1 MPRFGD
7 YESVREVYQGGLA
20 VVYTARPPGSA
31 EEKLALKVLQLPVYL
46 ADEERVEQES
56 VLFLEASEAQRRV
69 AAGSPLWAPVHA
81 SGRCEGGAWY
91 ATDFFERSA
100 EKLVLHRRELEP
112 TELFRVVDAVVQGLI
127 ALRQVEQRPH
137 GNLKTTNIL
146 VSGRGDVSGS
156 RVALTDPIPGSRVK
170 LDEDAVK
177 DLKDLGD
184 LVHQL
189 VMHRPMRSAMAW
201 PLQQTA
207 EWQRL
212 GRVGGGWLELCN
224 ALLNPTG
231 APPPLDEVAGFLP
244 ELAPV
249 AKPTGG
255 SSALVGGAT
264 PQPGSGPATPRQPAS
279 ARPPSGTPVS
289 NQSRADMSRSR
300 PASTPGSSPGLEA
313 TVPQESWGDIG
324 TPVPPGSMSSS
335 GSSAGAT
342 PIPSGSHPGL
352 AGPARPGL
360 GKWKEQE
367 PASLPEGALP
377 QKSKTR
383 LYAAIGVAAV
393 VVLAGAGYFLTR
405 GNKPKPVDPVP
416 GPGEVVKNP
425 EPAFTEPDPRDVPFK
440 RLAEDTSEA
449 AIKIRDLLKQTSPD
463 VDLAELNAA
472 IARFDADRKAVDGL
486 KWSLATK
493 DTVVAGIEGVR
504 AGAKAL
510 QQKTQSFGE
519 RSPDPRV
526 KARGSAD
533 RAIAAARAI
542 KDAVASDVAATAQI
556 DQELSQIQTQYSAA
570 DPTKPAWKPGQD
582 NPIAVT
588 YAKALEDAVAS
599 LAKNAEEIFAKVP
612 DPRAPEQ
619 RQGVET
625 ALAEAAETSEALRA
639 INKPDADLEKD
650 LLALRARVADL
661 DPEKVKWTVENV
673 AAVCASVASVQ
684 KSADA
689 TLKKARD
696 SWTKNAADPRPAARA
711 AAEKTIPTLDSAEQQ
726 AKAALGAIPKV
737 AALSEAQRTE
747 LTSSIQSSIASLGG
761 ARAKLKEAIDA
772 SAVPQWGVRAAKEA
786 GSQVER
792 LGAAESDA
800 RKASGELAALLKKNE
815 SVMAAAVE
823 QHRKDLVAQGAA
835 IVAALNSGMLHTDAL
850 EGAPLAERYKLLAAD
865 SEFGAV
871 KTDAAIV
878 EAGQRLA
885 RLGSIAAGTDPAFLI
900 KELRAAAGSGQVAEG
915 WLALSR
921 LRAPEQKNVPT
932 GGQEL
937 AVVSGAIAQ
946 LRDAAGR
953 VSDAARAKDLSAKI
967 DTAGRDMWRS
977 YMARL
982 DFSNAADLKSA
993 RDSMPALGLKD
1004 ADLATLGGRERFNFM
1019 LADFR
1024 ASLAGASDE
1033 QAGGLVTKFRAE
1045 VQGLDPAV
1053 RDQQGVV
1060 AALAGLEQA
1069 VNVATPAAPPPPDF
1083 SKLGPGLRGWSAQE
1097 GKAHG
1102 VDIVTYKKGG
1112 SELVFARAN
1121 EGSMVL
1127 TTEVSLGQFTGAVS
1141 DAGKWSDF
1149 TKLLPAK
1156 SNRSEGP
1163 RVWVWSIDG
1172 DRIELATPAPAPGG
1186 FSKGWLAEWPDKIK
1200 AAYPPAMADRIAPP
1214 DLSMPMQYVSAA
1226 GAAYVAGL
1234 LGCRLPS
1241 TEEWAAALKTE
1252 IEAGGAPKPNRRDQ
1266 TWEEVR
1272 LFDVEQSQL
1281 PQNRTITA
1289 NWPDDGIFL
1298 PPAFPANL
1306 VGAKAVP
1313 AVSENDGVL
1322 WFMPVDQGGGTVF
1335 HHLVGNV
1342 SEFVYDKPAEMEGL
1356 EPAADVITA
1365 KLGSNSDK
1373 AVQVIGASAL
1383 SPPEIQPATGTPSR
1397 FTKANPSA
1405 AAKCDVGFRLAFTS
1419 KSGPPK
1425 PKPLAERVRD
1435 ASGNIAFLPPK

>member
-1 MPRFGD
+1 MDLAAFSAAIAAFD
-7 YESVREVYQGGLA
+7 HDAKGLA
-20 VVYTARPPGSA
+20 
-31 EEKLALKVLQLPVYL
+31 
-46 ADEERVEQES
+46 
-56 VLFLEASEAQRRV
+56 
-69 AAGSPLWAPVHA
+69 AAKWSI
-81 SGRCEGGAWY
+81 EN
-91 ATDFFERSA
+91 
-100 EKLVLHRRELEP
+100 K
-112 TELFRVVDAVVQGLI
+112 DAVVAG
-127 ALRQVEQRPH
+127 
-137 GNLKTTNIL
+137 
-146 VSGRGDVSGS
+146 VSGVR
-156 RVALTDPIPGSRVK
+156 T
-170 LDEDAVK
+170 
-177 DLKDLGD
+177 
-184 LVHQL
+184 
-189 VMHRPMRSAMAW
+189 SAA
-201 PLQQTA
+201 
-207 EWQRL
+207 
-212 GRVGGGWLELCN
+212 
-224 ALLNPTG
+224 
-231 APPPLDEVAGFLP
+231 
-244 ELAPV
+244 
-249 AKPTGG
+249 
-255 SSALVGGAT
+255 
-264 PQPGSGPATPRQPAS
+264 
-279 ARPPSGTPVS
+279 
-289 NQSRADMSRSR
+289 
-300 PASTPGSSPGLEA
+300 
-313 TVPQESWGDIG
+313 
-324 TPVPPGSMSSS
+324 
-335 GSSAGAT
+335 
-342 PIPSGSHPGL
+342 
-352 AGPARPGL
+352 
-360 GKWKEQE
+360 
-367 PASLPEGALP
+367 
-377 QKSKTR
+377 
-383 LYAAIGVAAV
+383 
-393 VVLAGAGYFLTR
+393 
-405 GNKPKPVDPVP
+405 
-416 GPGEVVKNP
+416 
-425 EPAFTEPDPRDVPFK
+425 
-440 RLAEDTSEA
+440 
-449 AIKIRDLLKQTSPD
+449 
-463 VDLAELNAA
+463 
-472 IARFDADRKAVDGL
+472 
-486 KWSLATK
+486 
-493 DTVVAGIEGVR
+493 
-504 AGAKAL
+504 AL
-510 QQKTQSFGE
+510 QAMTQEFGK

-526 KARGSAD
+526 RARLGADSAMT
-533 RAIAAARAI
+533 AARAI
-542 KDAVASDVAATAQI
+542 KDAIASDAVATEQI
-556 DQELSQIQTQYSAA
+556 DKDIKNTQGLYEIVVN
-570 DPTKPAWKPGQD
+570 DLTKTPWKPGQD
-582 NPIAVT
+582 NPFADT
-588 YAKALEDAVAS
+588 YAPKLDDAVAT
-599 LAKNAEEIFAKVP
+599 LTNRLQEIFAKVP
-612 DPRAPEQ
+612 DPRALEQ
-619 RQGVET
+619 RQGVEA
-625 ALAEAAETSEALRA
+625 ALAEAAETSEALRS
-639 INKPDADLEKD
+639 ITKPDADLDKD
-650 LLALRARVADL
+650 VQSLRARVADL
-661 DPEKVKWTVENV
+661 DPEKVKWTIENV
-673 AAVCASVASVQ
+673 AAVRASVASVQ

-696 SWTKNAADPRPAARA
+696 SWAKNAADPRPAARA

-737 AALSEAQRTE
+737 AALTEAQRTE
-747 LTSSIQSSIASLGG
+747 LTSSIQASIASVGA
-761 ARAKLKEAIDA
+761 ARATLKEAIDA
-772 SAVPQWGVRAAKEA
+772 SAAPQWGVRAAKEA
-786 GSQVER
+786 GVQVDR
-792 LGAAESDA
+792 LGAAEDGA
-800 RKASGELAALLKKNE
+800 KKVSGDLAALLKKNE

-823 QHRKDLVAQGAA
+823 QHRKDLVTQGAA

-850 EGAPLAERYKLLAAD
+850 EGAPLAERYKLLSAD

-871 KTDAAIV
+871 KSDAGIV

-921 LRAPEQKNVPT
+921 LRAPDQKNVPT

-1033 QAGGLVTKFRAE
+1033 QAGGLVTKFRAG
-1045 VQGLDPAV
+1045 VQALDPAV
-1053 RDQQGVV
+1053 RDQQSVV
-1060 AALAGLEQA
+1060 AALSGLDQA

-1200 AAYPPAMADRIAPP
+1200 AAYPPAMADRITPP
-1214 DLSMPMQYVSAA
+1214 DMSMPMQYISAA
-1226 GAAYVAGL
+1226 GAAYAAGL

-1252 IEAGGAPKPNRRDQ
+1252 TEAAGGAPKPNRRDQ
-1266 TWEEVR
+1266 TWEEAR

-1405 AAKCDVGFRLAFTS
+1405 SAKCDVGFRLAFTS

-1435 ASGNIAFLPPK
+1435 ASGAIAFLPPK